1 VLEVV
6 HVDVAGGEADVGR
19 DPVGELHQLD
29 FQALF
34 AGFFHGGFQGNGE
47 GGGGADLQRCVG
59 GEYRELNRPR
69 ARASALTGWR
79 GGSWS

>member
-1 VLEVV
+1 
-6 HVDVAGGEADVGR
+6 
-19 DPVGELHQLD
+19 
-29 FQALF
+29 LF

-69 ARASALTGWR
+69 ARASALTGLER
-79 GGSWS
+79 VLGHDGFPVSA